1 MQSRYG
7 KIALLHHVGSGNLGD
22 DTTLDTIIQNIRR
35 RSPNAVM
42 AAFTANPED
51 TKQRHQ
57 LPSYPIRRTPWGWY
71 QPANPELTPK
81 SPTKT
86 QPRKYRFLFFLP
98 RLAYA
103 LLFRFPKALYS
114 EGSFLIASRRIL
126 SSYEVLII
134 SGGGQLT
141 EWGGPWS
148 FLYTLLKWVLLAKS
162 ARLKCLFL
170 NVGAG
175 PLTQPLSK
183 LFARW
188 ALAAADYV
196 SFRDDQSR
204 MLASQIGFKGNG
216 QVFSDCVYIREVP
229 APKTVTQGHPA
240 QLTAGIA
247 PMPYCD
253 PRVDPAERNLVVY
266 QAFIDKLAIFSSSL
280 VRNSYLLTMF
290 GTDVGVDPLAIKD
303 LQLSL
308 LHQHD
313 LATSDYQSVSTV
325 DELLARMSALDYV
338 VTCRFHGVVLAH
350 LLNKPVLALSHHP
363 KVTTL
368 MNDLGLSK
376 YCVDI
381 RTFDPVVLVDKFA
394 SLVAETDEIKGRM
407 ALILGKYRSR
417 LMTQFDELFLS

>member
-22 DTTLDTIIQNIRR
+22 DVTLDTIIENIRR
-35 RSPNAVM
+35 RCPNALI

-71 QPANPELTPK
+71 QPPTPELTPK
-81 SPTKT
+81 TPTKA
-86 QPRKYRFLFFLP
+86 QSRRYRFLP
-98 RLAYA
+98 RLVSA
-103 LLFRFPKALYS
+103 LFFRLPRALYS
-114 EGSFLIASRRIL
+114 EGSFLMGSRRIL
-126 SSYEVLII
+126 SSFEVLII

-162 ARLKCLFL
+162 AHIKCLFL

-188 ALAAADYV
+188 ALDAADYV

-204 MLASQIGFKGNG
+204 MLASQIGFKGSG
-216 QVFSDCVYIREVP
+216 QVFSDCVYIREAP
-229 APKTVTQGHPA
+229 APKTAIQGHA
-240 QLTAGIA
+240 GQLTVGIA

-253 PRVDPAERNLVVY
+253 PRVDPAERNLVIY
-266 QAFIDKLAIFSSSL
+266 QAFIDKLAIFTSSL
-280 VRNSYLLTMF
+280 IRNSNLLTMF
-290 GTDVGVDPLAIKD
+290 GTDIGVDPLAIKD

-308 LHQHD
+308 LHHHN
-313 LATSDYQSVSTV
+313 LPTLDYQTISTV

-381 RTFDPVVLVDKFA
+381 RTFDPAVLIEKFA
-394 SLVAETDEIKGRM
+394 SLVAETDEIKDRM
-407 ALILGKYRSR
+407 AVILGKYRSR
-417 LMTQFDELFLS
+417 LITQFDELFLS